1 MNSRDVRW
9 LSLLMALLLLPSPL
23 LSLSSS
29 QAQSPFD
36 DPTPDSLTFRGRW
49 GDTYTA
55 TWDTSNYLVTFTSD
69 DGTFPWDWISFVGD
83 QGVISLAGRDDVVN
97 TFAFSQSSSLSGVRR
112 GDVMRVKGR
121 DIHA

>member
-1 MNSRDVRW
+1 MRSRDVRW
-9 LSLLMALLLLPSPL
+9 LSLLMALLLLPSP
-23 LSLSSS
+23 SLSSS
-29 QAQSPFD
+29 HP
-36 DPTPDSLTFRGRW
+36 W
-49 GDTYTA
+49 G
-55 TWDTSNYLVTFTSD
+55 
-69 DGTFPWDWISFVGD
+69 WISFVGD